1 MRADLTDAALCTL
14 SQGGDDRAT
23 DRLAR
28 RYDRIATGAATAYFI
43 PGCERDDV
51 RQEARLGLL
60 TAIATF
66 QPARGVP
73 FEPFARLCVNAHLIT
88 ALKTARRFKRRVLD
102 ESVRIGFS
110 DNGDPIEIADLLP
123 SPLCRDPYVIA
134 AEKER
139 LASVLDRMKTLSPL
153 ERRAVL
159 GLANG
164 LTYVEI
170 SAAGGGEKMKAID
183 NAVQRGRRKLEEA
196 A

>member
-1 MRADLTDAALCTL
+1 MWADLTDAALCIL

-28 RYDRIATGAATAYFI
+28 RYERIATGAATAYFI

-73 FEPFARLCVNAHLIT
+73 FEPFARMCVNAHLIT
-88 ALKTARRFKRRVLD
+88 ALKHARRFKRMVLD
-102 ESVRIGFS
+102 EAVRIGVS
-110 DNGDPIEIADLLP
+110 ENGYPIEIADLLP
-123 SPLCRDPYVIA
+123 SPLSRDPYVIA
-134 AEKER
+134 ADKEHLGR
-139 LASVLDRMKTLSPL
+139 LLRRMKSLSPF
-153 ERRAVL
+153 ERRSVI

-164 LTYVEI
+164 LTYAQI
-170 SAAGGGEKMKAID
+170 SAAGDGENMKAID
-183 NAVQRGRRKLEEA
+183 NAVQRARRKLREA